1 MDYGDGLENRCG
13 GNLTGGSNPSPSAKS
28 ANCIASTV
36 RCQSG
41 RMGPPAKRLKG
52 QKLFRGFES
61 HSPRLLWCQHAPSWL
76 SGLERLPAEEEVT
89 GSNPVEGAF
98 LFGAP
103 VPQLG

>member
-1 MDYGDGLENRCG
+1 
-13 GNLTGGSNPSPSAKS
+13 
-28 ANCIASTV
+28 
-36 RCQSG
+36 
-41 RMGPPAKRLKG
+41 MGPPAKRLKG

-61 HSPRLLWCQHAPSWL
+61 HSPRLCWYQNAPSWL

-98 LFGAP
+98 LFWAP